1 MELKTDLFNSKDSQ
15 QPMFVEKW
23 MTPDPVTVQPDETIS
38 SVALEMN
45 RRRIRHFPVCEP
57 TRSGAR
63 MVGIVAKYD
72 IARGFPNDLNPFS
85 VEVTEESVPKPVSS
99 VMTKRVVTVTPDCPI
114 EEAARLLRSNRIG
127 SLPVLRDTQLIG
139 IITEPDLFEA
149 FISMTAAKS
158 GGTRIFIESDFND
171 SPVPAVL
178 EFCRKNRVDILSMM
192 SFHENRLRR
201 RDMSIF
207 RFDGRL
213 LSGFVAEMAALGY
226 RVVSVGN

>member
-1 MELKTDLFNSKDSQ
+1 MAGQDHYFPMEAGPTATTS
-15 QPMFVEKW
+15 
-23 MTPDPVTVQPDETIS
+23 
-38 SVALEMN
+38 
-45 RRRIRHFPVCEP
+45 HP
-57 TRSGAR
+57 TRSGGR
-63 MVGIVAKYD
+63 LLGIVAKYD

-85 VEVTEESVPKPVSS
+85 VEVTEDSVPKSVSS
-99 VMTKRVVTVTPDCPI
+99 VMTKKLITATPDCPI

-127 SLPVLRDTQLIG
+127 SLPVLRDNQLTG
-139 IITEPDLFEA
+139 IITESDLFEA

-171 SPVPAVL
+171 SPIPAVL
-178 EFCRKNRVDILSMM
+178 EFCHKNRVDILSMM
-192 SFHENRLRR
+192 AFHENRLRR

-213 LSGFVAEMAALGY
+213 PSVFVAEMAAPGY

>member
-1 MELKTDLFNSKDSQ
+1 
-15 QPMFVEKW
+15 MFVEKW
-23 MTPDPVTVQPDETIS
+23 MTPEPQTIAPDMTIS
-38 SVALEMN
+38 AVALEMN
-45 RRRIRHFPVCEP
+45 RLKIRHFPVCEP
-57 TRSGAR
+57 TRTGKR

-85 VEVTEESVPKPVSS
+85 VIVTEDSVPKPVSS
-99 VMTKRVVTVTPDCPI
+99 VMTKKVVTVTPDCPI

-127 SLPVLRDTQLIG
+127 SLPVLRDNQIVG

-171 SPVPAVL
+171 SPIPAVL

-192 SFHENRLRR
+192 AFHENRLRR

-213 LSGFVAEMAALGY
+213 PSGFVAEMAALGF
-226 RVVSVGN
+226 RVVSVGG

>member
-1 MELKTDLFNSKDSQ
+1 
-15 QPMFVEKW
+15 MFVEKW
-23 MTPDPVTVQPDETIS
+23 MTPEPQTIAPDMTIS
-38 SVALEMN
+38 AVALEMN
-45 RRRIRHFPVCEP
+45 RRKFRHFPVVEP
-57 TRSGAR
+57 TRSGGR
-63 MVGIVAKYD
+63 LVGIVAKYD

-99 VMTKRVVTVTPDCPI
+99 VMTKKLVTTTPDCAI

-127 SLPVLRDTQLIG
+127 ALPVLRDNQLIG
-139 IITEPDLFEA
+139 IITESDLFEA

-171 SPVPAVL
+171 SPIPAVL
-178 EFCRKNRVDILSMM
+178 EFCRKNRVDILSIMA
-192 SFHENRLRR
+192 FHENRLRR

-213 LSGFVAEMAALGY
+213 PSGFVAEMANLGY
-226 RVVSVGN
+226 RVVSVGG

>member
-1 MELKTDLFNSKDSQ
+1 
-15 QPMFVEKW
+15 MFVEKW
-23 MTPDPVTVQPDETIS
+23 MTPDPITVQPDETIS
-38 SVALEMN
+38 AVALEMN
-45 RRRIRHFPVCEP
+45 RRKFRHFPVCESV
-57 TRSGAR
+57 RGIKR

-85 VEVTEESVPKPVSS
+85 VAVTEESAPKPVSS
-99 VMTKRVVTVTPDCPI
+99 VMTKKVITVTPDCPI

-127 SLPVLRDTQLIG
+127 SLPVLRDSQLIG
-139 IITEPDLFEA
+139 IITESDIFEA

-158 GGTRIFIESDFND
+158 GGTRIFIESDFLD

-178 EFCRKNRVDILSMM
+178 EFCRKNRVDLLSMM

-207 RFDGRL
+207 RFEGRL
-213 LSGFVAEMAALGY
+213 PSDFIHEMAALGY
-226 RVVSVGN
+226 RVVSVE